1 MTASRPP
8 PPLRPP
14 VLWPRIIQGAIL
26 GSVAYW
32 VLRYFLIPE
41 GSSAG
46 WSRLLLL
53 SLPIAVAGVLLARR
67 EAYRWLGIG
76 FILAAAGSPIY
87 YILR

>member
-1 MTASRPP
+1 MTDSRPP
-8 PPLRPP
+8 PFRPP
-14 VLWPRIIQGAIL
+14 VLWPRAIQGVLL
-26 GSVAYW
+26 GSLAYW
-32 VLRYFLIPE
+32 VLRYFLLPE
-41 GSSAG
+41 DSSAG
-46 WSRLLLL
+46 SYRLLLL